1 MTQAARISEALALYK
16 KHGWALRRVLLT
28 EKSRQ
33 ELKGSLEE
41 LFGEA
46 EISAYEKDAAW
57 FSRAS
62 GTDREAWELRLFGE
76 APFALVEV
84 FGPDQDEKARAEAR
98 LALEQRLLETDPV
111 KITGSADG
119 STT

>member
-28 EKSRQ
+28 EKSRR
-33 ELKGSLEE
+33 ELEDSLSE
-41 LFGEA
+41 LFGAA
-46 EISAYEKDAAW
+46 EIAGFEKDAAW

-84 FGPDQDEKARAEAR
+84 FGPEQDEKARAQAR
-98 LALEQRLLETDPV
+98 RAMEERLLE
-111 KITGSADG
+111 AD
-119 STT
+119 TLKMEREA